1 MGLLINIDMVKL
13 ILLLAFFC
21 VGCSDAFN
29 EGSEKIVYNGIP
41 WFDDQGNKVNDM
53 VPVSWKTAADIIFS
67 GNINRTK
74 AMPFRDSVATLRMI
88 W

>member
-21 VGCSDAFN
+21 VGCSDTFN

-41 WFDDQGNKVNDM
+41 WFDDQGNIVNAHGGRRRQIL
-53 VPVSWKTAADIIFS
+53 S
-67 GNINRTK
+67 
-74 AMPFRDSVATLRMI
+74 FRGI
-88 W
+88 

>member
-21 VGCSDAFN
+21 VGCSGAFN

-41 WFDDQGNKVNDM
+41 WFDDQGNIVKF
-53 VPVSWKTAADIIFS
+53 KRQTF
-67 GNINRTK
+67 
-74 AMPFRDSVATLRMI
+74 
-88 W
+88 

>member
-29 EGSEKIVYNGIP
+29 EGSERLFI
-41 WFDDQGNKVNDM
+41 M
-53 VPVSWKTAADIIFS
+53 VSLGLTI
-67 GNINRTK
+67 K
-74 AMPFRDSVATLRMI
+74 AI
-88 W
+88 